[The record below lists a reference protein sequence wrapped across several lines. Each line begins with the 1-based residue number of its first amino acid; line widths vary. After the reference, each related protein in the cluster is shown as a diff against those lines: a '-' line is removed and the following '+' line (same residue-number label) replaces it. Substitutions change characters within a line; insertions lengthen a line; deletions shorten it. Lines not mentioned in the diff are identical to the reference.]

1 MTTST
6 VTASTVT
13 TSTVTTSTVTTSP
26 VHVTSASG
34 ARAILVRDDSRPLV
48 ATSLRFSAGAAQDPA
63 GRSGLAHLLEHLMF
77 GGTRRFGRNGHIKMI
92 QSMGGYANAT
102 TSADW
107 TRHYHVV
114 PPELLPIFLELEA
127 ERLVDA
133 PAMMTD
139 AAVRQEQDVV
149 LGERRQRIDSAPYG
163 EATETLLA
171 ALYPPD
177 SPYHRMPIGSAT
189 DVRRLE
195 LADCR
200 AFHAGYYTG
209 ARANL
214 AIVGDVRPEELAG
227 PVTALLDV
235 LGAGAMPTADG
246 QSPAS
251 ARLDQCLPAQPRRI
265 ELTSSLKPKVFLG
278 CLLPP
283 SASWDFELAR
293 FAGLF
298 LGRGLSARLPDRLV
312 RRDQVASAVTVKTM
326 ARAAGASVGII
337 EIVPVD
343 GVGAGEVIARCDAA
357 LADVVAGLLDA
368 AELARTKAVYRS
380 SWLADDDTFT
390 GRSDSLSLAMQQDGT
405 AASYFGHDARISEV
419 TLDELRGAAG
429 SWHQPGHRVEL
440 IYQP

>member
-1 MTTST
+1 MT
-6 VTASTVT
+6 
-13 TSTVTTSTVTTSP
+13 TTSP
-26 VHVTSASG
+26 VCLTSASG

-48 ATSLRFSAGAAQDPA
+48 ATSLRFSAGAAQDPP

-114 PPELLPIFLELEA
+114 PPELLTIFLELEA

-133 PAMMTD
+133 PAMMTE

-149 LGERRQRIDSAPYG
+149 LGERRQRIDSVPYG

-171 ALYPPD
+171 ALYPPQ
-177 SPYHRMPIGSAT
+177 SRYHRMPIGSAT
-189 DVRRLE
+189 EVRQLE
-195 LADCR
+195 LGDCQ

-209 ARANL
+209 ERANL
-214 AIVGDVRPEELAG
+214 AIVGDMRPEELAG

-235 LGAGAMPTADG
+235 LGAPPVRAAGDRQAV
-246 QSPAS
+246 S
-251 ARLDQCLPAQPRRI
+251 AWLGKTSRI
-265 ELTSSLKPKVFLG
+265 EVTSGLKPKVFLG

-283 SASWDFELAR
+283 SVSWDFELAR

-312 RRDQVASAVTVKTM
+312 RRDQVASAVAVKTM
-326 ARAAGASVGII
+326 ARAADASAGII

-343 GVGAGEVIARCDAA
+343 GVTPDEVIARCDAV
-357 LADVVAGLLDA
+357 LADVVAGHLDA

-390 GRSDSLSLAMQQDGT
+390 GRSDSLSLAMQQDGS
-405 AASYFGHDARISEV
+405 AASYFGHDARISAV

-429 SWHQPGHRVEL
+429 CWHQPDHRVEL